1 MIEKIDRICAAF
13 AKAVCVITFGA
24 FLAVMFLIMAD
35 VAKRTATGNAIIGT
49 YEIVERLLMI
59 GVFASFAY
67 TQTRHGHVHVTMLIS
82 HLPQKAALVINGLM
96 TAFSAAAI
104 FMVAYA
110 SVLQTQYAMAAGTCT
125 GVLFIPLYPFYIAEA
140 LGMAIFA
147 VTVLWDCV
155 KSFLALGNPALAER
169 IAETW
174 N

>member
-1 MIEKIDRICAAF
+1 MIEKIDRICAVF

-35 VAKRTATGNAIIGT
+35 VAKRTATGSAIIGT

-82 HLPQKAALVINGLM
+82 HLPQKAALIINGLM

-104 FMVAYA
+104 CW
-110 SVLQTQYAMAAGTCT
+110 MAAS
-125 GVLFIPLYPFYIAEA
+125 LFLGLQQNRAACATRLLFSELMKDMVILSA
-140 LGMAIFA
+140 LVPSQPRNIRAMFSGI
-147 VTVLWDCV
+147 
-155 KSFLALGNPALAER
+155 
-169 IAETW
+169 
-174 N
+174 